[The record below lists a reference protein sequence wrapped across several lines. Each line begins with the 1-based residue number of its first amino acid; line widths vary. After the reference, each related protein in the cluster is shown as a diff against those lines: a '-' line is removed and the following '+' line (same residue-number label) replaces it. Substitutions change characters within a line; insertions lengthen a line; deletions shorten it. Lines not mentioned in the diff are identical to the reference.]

1 MADSAWKR
9 YVNAIGLTYA
19 RLLAKREY
27 KKQRFVS
34 INERPIEY
42 PFLFSSLAASSVET
56 VLDVG
61 TGQSALPSVLRT
73 CGYAVTAIDNMSDYW
88 PRGTTNKHYHIVDE
102 DITKPRLRQ
111 TFDFICCVSALEHI
125 EDFDAAVASMYGL
138 LNPGGM
144 LSMSFPYNES
154 SFVENVYKLPGAGY
168 GADKPY
174 ICRVYSRAEVDRWVA
189 ARDWEVKAQEYRR
202 LFSGE
207 YWTFGEPLRPPVRS
221 TAGEPHQLTCLL
233 LEKGA

>member
-102 DITKPRLRQ
+102 T
-111 TFDFICCVSALEHI
+111 
-125 EDFDAAVASMYGL
+125 
-138 LNPGGM
+138 
-144 LSMSFPYNES
+144 
-154 SFVENVYKLPGAGY
+154 
-168 GADKPY
+168 
-174 ICRVYSRAEVDRWVA
+174 
-189 ARDWEVKAQEYRR
+189 
-202 LFSGE
+202 
-207 YWTFGEPLRPPVRS
+207 
-221 TAGEPHQLTCLL
+221 
-233 LEKGA
+233 